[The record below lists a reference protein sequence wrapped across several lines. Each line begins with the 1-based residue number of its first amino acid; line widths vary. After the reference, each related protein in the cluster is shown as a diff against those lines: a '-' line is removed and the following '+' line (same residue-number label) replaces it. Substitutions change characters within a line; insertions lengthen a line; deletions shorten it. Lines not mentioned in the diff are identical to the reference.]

1 MSKAKKK
8 YKDTVFRMLFGKRE
22 RALELY
28 NGVNGTDYDNPE
40 LLEFNTLENAIYMNI
55 HNDLSFLIANQVN
68 LYEHQST
75 LPANMPERIE
85 LKLSDSFAVLTDNPS
100 LELKVTVLNIN
111 PGMNEELKKKCPDL
125 NQYMLYVEKV
135 RTYASYM
142 KLEDAVEKAV
152 DECIR
157 SDILRD
163 FLIRQKA
170 EVVKVSIYEFDT
182 EREMKL
188 IREDEREIGQERIT
202 ELYRRLKNDDRM
214 DDLLKAIDDKGYQDI
229 LLKEY
234 GI

>member
-1 MSKAKKK
+1 
-8 YKDTVFRMLFGKRE
+8 
-22 RALELY
+22 
-28 NGVNGTDYDNPE
+28 
-40 LLEFNTLENAIYMNI
+40 MNI

-75 LPANMPERIE
+75 LPANMPLRSLFYITDILQKMMADKKIYSSKRLSIPTPNFVVFYNGLANMPERIE